1 MTLPIPFPRRALLA
15 ALVLGA
21 PLAAHEPGTLSGLV
35 RDPAGRPLAG
45 ALVEVGGAGL
55 SAPLRALT
63 TTTGAY
69 RFQGLPKGTFQ
80 VQVRFPGYF
89 TAQRTIS
96 TVHGHAVT
104 LDLVL
109 HVYSATVE
117 VSGRADLVHVGDL
130 DAPVNHLLGIADT
143 ASQGVVTPAKLE
155 ERAYLR
161 TGEVLETVPG
171 LLISQHSGEGKANQY
186 YLRGF
191 NLDHGT
197 DVSTTVA
204 GLPVNLPTHAH
215 GQGYSDLNF
224 LIPELI
230 SNIQYEKGPYFAD
243 EGDFSAAGAVHLHY
257 LHRLDR
263 PLVQIDLGG
272 GGFRRGLAAGSV
284 RVGGGD
290 LLGAVEGFHN
300 DGPWTRPD
308 DYRRFNGVLRWS
320 WAGTAD
326 AVELTAMT
334 YSGRWNSTDQVP
346 ERAVASGLLDRFGH
360 VDPTDGGSS
369 HRTSFIAAWRH
380 AGDGTLS
387 KVEAYASR
395 YALDLFSNFTYFL
408 DDPVHGD
415 QFQQADRRVVTG
427 LRASQRWSGTLFGLP
442 TDTEVGLQVR
452 HDAIGTV
459 GIFHTEARQILSTN
473 TLDRV
478 SETTE
483 AIHLQNKLQWSPA
496 VRTVLG
502 LREDLYQFDVRSDR
516 PENAGQAHAS
526 LMSPKAS
533 LILGPWRDTEVY
545 LSFGQGFHSNDA
557 RGTTLTVDPV
567 TGDPAAKVTPLVRA
581 TGWEVGLRSTP
592 VPAWQTTLSLWR
604 LDLGSELIFTG
615 DSGTTEASRPTR
627 RVGVEWNNEVRLGLG
642 LTVNA
647 DLAWSRARYRDFD
660 PAGDRVPA
668 AIQGVGV
675 VGIAWKAT
683 ESLDLS
689 ALDRYFGPRDLVED
703 GRVRSR
709 SSNLVQLQARWKP
722 TPHWTFTVDLFNAF
736 DAQVADI
743 DYLYTSRLPGEP
755 AGGVEDLH
763 THPVEPRTLRAGVRL
778 TF

>member
-1 MTLPIPFPRRALLA
+1 MSIRFSPLIGLA
-15 ALVLGA
+15 ALIFGA
-21 PLAAHEPGTLSGLV
+21 PLAAHEPGTLSGV
-35 RDPAGRPLAG
+35 IRDSAGRPLAG
-45 ALVEVGGAGL
+45 ALVEVSGPGL
-55 SAPLRALT
+55 AAPLRALT
-63 TTTGAY
+63 TATGAY
-69 RFQGLPKGTFQ
+69 RFQGLPKGTLQ

-96 TVHGHAVT
+96 TLQGHAVA

-117 VSGRADLVHVGDL
+117 VSGRADLVHLGDL

-243 EGDFSAAGAVHLHY
+243 EGDFSAAGAVHINY
-257 LHRLDR
+257 VHRLDR
-263 PLVQIDLGG
+263 PMAQLDLGG
-272 GGFRRGLAAGSV
+272 QGFRRFLTAGSV

-320 WAGTAD
+320 WAGASD
-326 AVELTAMT
+326 VVELTAMT

-346 ERAVASGLLDRFGH
+346 ARAVASGLLDRFGQ

-369 HRTSFIAAWRH
+369 HRTSFIAVWRH

-387 KVEAYASR
+387 KVEAYASS
-395 YALDLFSNFTYFL
+395 YAMDLFSNFTYFL

-427 LRASQRWSGTLFGLP
+427 LRASQRWNGTLFGLA

-483 AIHLQNKLQWSPA
+483 AIHLQNKLQWSPV

-526 LMSPKAS
+526 LTNPKAS

-545 LSFGQGFHSNDA
+545 FSYGQGFHSNDA

-615 DSGTTEASRPTR
+615 DSGSTEPSRPTR
-627 RVGVEWNNEVRLGLG
+627 RVGVEWNNEVHLSPA
-642 LTVNA
+642 LTLNA
-647 DLAWSRARYRDFD
+647 DLAWSRARYRDYD
-660 PAGDRVPA
+660 PVGDHVSA

-675 VGIAWKAT
+675 VGITWKAT

-722 TPHWTFTVDLFNAF
+722 TPRWTCTLDLFNAF
-736 DAQVADI
+736 NARVADI
-743 DYLYTSRLPGEP
+743 DYFYTSRLPGEP
-755 AGGVEDLH
+755 AGGVDDLH
-763 THPVEPRTLRAGVRL
+763 THPVEPRTLRAGVKL